1 MRNALMAMLAGLT
14 LVLTGCASVETPGPA
29 TAETVWAVT
38 ADHRLVKFNGGQPQR
53 LLDDKPLQ
61 GLSPGESVVGIDY
74 RVARG
79 VLFALTDA
87 GRLYTVDTAAGL
99 MRRVGAPEPIPLD
112 GQPVGM
118 DFNPTVDRIRVT
130 HGGAGNRR
138 LHPDTGALVSNDPAL
153 AYVAGDP
160 HAGKAPQV
168 AAAAYTYNKQDE
180 RLTTNYAID
189 RALGV
194 LVIQGTREGGQPV
207 ISPNTGQLF
216 TVGSLGLGP
225 LADVSFDIADLN
237 NKALVVATT
246 AQDRHPVLYELDL
259 DTGAATRIGR
269 VAVRGGIRGMAIEP

>member
-14 LVLTGCASVETPGPA
+14 LGLTGCASVETPGPA

-61 GLSPGESVVGIDY
+61 GVPPGESVVGIDY

-87 GRLYTVDTAAGL
+87 GRLFTIDTLAGQ
-99 MRRVGAPEPIPLD
+99 MRPVGAVAPTPLG
-112 GQPVGM
+112 GQPVAM
-118 DFNPTVDRIRVT
+118 DFNPAVDRIRVI
-130 HGGAGNRR
+130 HEGARNKR
-138 LHPDTGALVSNDPAL
+138 LHPDTGALVSTDPSLVYA
-153 AYVAGDP
+153 AGDP
-160 HAGKAPQV
+160 HAGKVPQV
-168 AAAAYTYNKQDE
+168 VAAAYTYNKQDE

-194 LVIQGTREGGQPV
+194 LVIQGTREGVQPA

-225 LADVSFDIADLN
+225 LTDVSFDIADLN

-246 AQDRHPVLYELDL
+246 AQDGHPVLYELDL
-259 DTGAATRIGR
+259 DTGAATRVGR
-269 VAVRGGIRGMAIEP
+269 LAVRGGIRGMAIEP